1 MEETA
6 EEYYNNS
13 ESHGKYQFTTLKDIV
28 DELMMERFD
37 PDSYIKNTNR
47 NLFILHA
54 KNGIKELTKDTKA
67 PVLSIEMTVGENSF
81 IILPQNYVDWVSVS
95 IVLVD
100 PKNGKRYLKQLDE
113 NNDINTATGYLQDDE
128 ANILF
133 DDEGGILT
141 ADASNA
147 YNMPYRSYEFIGS
160 SCGGSNAFF
169 DTAVLT
175 EYGEFKV
182 DQENG
187 KLVLSDNL
195 IDKEIVLEYVS
206 DGLHLEYLSD
216 GQIKVHKYMEKA
228 VKDFAYHG
236 CIKKRQTVPANE
248 KARADLERRSSKW
261 QAKKSLAGINLRK
274 IARVMRSKSKYL

>member
-1 MEETA
+1 META
-6 EEYYNNS
+6 EQYYNNPD
-13 ESHGKYQFTTLKDIV
+13 SHGNYQFTTLKDIV
-28 DELMMERFD
+28 DELMMDRLE

-54 KNGIKELTKDTKA
+54 KNGIKEMSKEA
-67 PVLSIEMTVGENSF
+67 NASILSIEMTVGEASF
-81 IILPQNYVDWVSVS
+81 IVLPQNYVDWVSVS
-95 IVLVD
+95 IVLID
-100 PKNGKRYLKQLDE
+100 TQTGKRYLKQLDE

-128 ANILF
+128 AKILF

-160 SCGGSNAFF
+160 DCNGGNAFL

-175 EYGEFKV
+175 QYGEFKV
-182 DQENG
+182 DKQNG

-195 IDKEIVLEYVS
+195 IDKEIVLEYIS
-206 DGLHLEYLSD
+206 DGLDLEYISES
-216 GQIKVHKYMEKA
+216 QIKVHKYIEKA

-236 CIKKRQTVPANE
+236 CIKRRQTVPANE
-248 KARADLERRSSKW
+248 KARADLEFRTSRWKSK
-261 QAKKSLAGINLRK
+261 KNLSGFNLRK
-274 IARVMRSKSKYL
+274 ISREMRSKSKYL